1 MEPESSE
8 LSYFAEIAFKQAFNV
23 ECLFIWSEQY
33 HDRGRSLSACFACI
47 HLLRDGLCTALPV
60 QMICYIINQQTQ
72 LAQGYQPDDDD
83 AC

>member
-33 HDRGRSLSACFACI
+33 HDRGEVCPP
-47 HLLRDGLCTALPV
+47 ALHAF
-60 QMICYIINQQTQ
+60 IC
-72 LAQGYQPDDDD
+72 
-83 AC
+83 